1 MWSYCVEFLDEYGDI
16 AAVRYVTAGGKYTA
30 IEVALRSF
38 TGEFADVEVT
48 RLC

>member
-1 MWSYCVEFLDEYGDI
+1 MWSYCVEFLDEYGGLVASRI
-16 AAVRYVTAGGKYTA
+16 VTAGGEYSA
-30 IEVALRSF
+30 IEVALRGF